1 MYVLPLSVSDGR
13 GSAASARLGARRFAA
28 GVSVLA
34 HETSGTPLLR
44 ISSREALGVLVG
56 RSAAQ
61 APSEAGSRTRRSR
74 GGEDKR
80 T

>member
-1 MYVLPLSVSDGR
+1 MSL
-13 GSAASARLGARRFAA
+13 
-28 GVSVLA
+28 
-34 HETSGTPLLR
+34 
-44 ISSREALGVLVG
+44 ISRREALGVLVG

-74 GGEDKR
+74 AGEDKR